1 MSPTATSD
9 RSTSPSTSE
18 IRPGRLCTSTTD
30 TRLRDL
36 TLLVDERSEVTSG
49 SFVARACPDDYDA
62 SSCEEEDVLDQ
73 NAPVRH
79 VLCLTHK
86 SDANH
91 RCDEFRGARPSN

>member
-1 MSPTATSD
+1 VSSTATSD

-18 IRPGRLCTSTTD
+18 IRPDRLCTSTTD
-30 TRLRDL
+30 TRRRDL
-36 TLLVDERSEVTSG
+36 TLLVDERSETSG
-49 SFVARACPDDYDA
+49 SFVARVCRDDCDA

-79 VLCLTHK
+79 NLCLTHK
-86 SDANH
+86 SDANR

>member
-1 MSPTATSD
+1 MSSTATSD
-9 RSTSPSTSE
+9 RSTSPSTGE
-18 IRPGRLCTSTTD
+18 IRPGRLGTSTAD

-49 SFVARACPDDYDA
+49 SFAARPCPDDCDA

-73 NAPVRH
+73 NAPVRYA
-79 VLCLTHK
+79 LCLTHK
-86 SDANH
+86 SAANR